1 MPEFQTTIIS
11 WYHQNKRTLPWRETT
26 NPYFIWLS
34 EIILQQ
40 TRIEQGTSYYLK
52 FIKHFPKI
60 KDLAQANEQEVLNLW
75 QGLGYYSRARNLHA
89 TAKYIYFD
97 LKGEFPKNFAA
108 LILLKGVGVYTASAI
123 ASFAYNESK
132 AVVDGNVYRVLSRV
146 FNIETPIDSEIGKK
160 EFQNLADELISSEV
174 PNIYNQAIM
183 EFGALHCLP
192 ANPLCESCPL
202 QFSCLSFAAGTI
214 KIRPVKNKKV
224 KISPRYFI
232 FKIAQEAEGKISM
245 IKRTEKDI
253 WQNLYQFPLFEF
265 TSQEKKSGFLE
276 LNNFDFV
283 SKEYK
288 HILSH
293 QHIFATFVFQRVKK
307 INLQQG
313 EQKLFPSQI
322 DDFPI
327 PRLIEKFLEEESAQ
341 LFFN

>member
-1 MPEFQTTIIS
+1 M
-11 WYHQNKRTLPWRETT
+11 
-26 NPYFIWLS
+26 
-34 EIILQQ
+34 
-40 TRIEQGTSYYLK
+40 
-52 FIKHFPKI
+52 
-60 KDLAQANEQEVLNLW
+60 
-75 QGLGYYSRARNLHA
+75 
-89 TAKYIYFD
+89 
-97 LKGEFPKNFAA
+97 
-108 LILLKGVGVYTASAI
+108 
-123 ASFAYNESK
+123 
-132 AVVDGNVYRVLSRV
+132 YRVLSRV
-146 FNIETPIDSEIGKK
+146 FNIETPIDSGIGKR

-224 KISPRYFI
+224 KISPRYFV
-232 FKIAQEAEGKISM
+232 FKIAQDAEGKISM

-265 TSQEKKSGFLE
+265 TSQEKKATFLQAH
-276 LNNFDFV
+276 NFDFV

-341 LFFN
+341 LFS

>member
-11 WYHQNKRTLPWRETT
+11 WYHQNKRNLPWRETT

-60 KDLAQANEQEVLNLW
+60 KDLALANEQEVLNLW
-75 QGLGYYSRARNLHA
+75 QGLGYYSRARNLHT

-146 FNIETPIDSEIGKK
+146 FNVETPIDSGIGKK

-192 ANPLCESCPL
+192 ANPLCEKCPL

-232 FKIAQEAEGKISM
+232 FKIAQDAEGKIAM

-265 TSQEKKSGFLE
+265 TSQEKKATFLQAH
-276 LNNFDFV
+276 NFDFV

-341 LFFN
+341 LFS

>member
-11 WYHQNKRTLPWRETT
+11 WYHENKRDLPWRETT

-52 FIKHFPKI
+52 FIQRFPTI
-60 KDLAQANEQEVLNLW
+60 KYLALANEQEVLNLW
-75 QGLGYYSRARNLHA
+75 QGLGYYSRARNLHT

-146 FNIETPIDSEIGKK
+146 FNIETAIDSGMGKR
-160 EFQNLADELISSEV
+160 EFQNLADELISTQV
-174 PNIYNQAIM
+174 TNVYNQAIM
-183 EFGALHCLP
+183 EFGALQCLP
-192 ANPLCESCPL
+192 ANPLCETCPL

-214 KIRPVKNKKV
+214 KVLPMKSKKAKIRSRYFVF
-224 KISPRYFI
+224 KISQD
-232 FKIAQEAEGKISM
+232 AVGKISM
-245 IKRTEKDI
+245 IKRSEKDI
-253 WQNLYQFPLFEF
+253 WQNLYQFPLIEF
-265 TSQEKKSGFLE
+265 DSQEKKAAFLE
-276 LNNFDFV
+276 THNFNFV

-307 INLQQG
+307 INIQQG
-313 EQKLFPSQI
+313 EQKLLPSHI

-341 LFFN
+341 LFS

>member
-1 MPEFQTTIIS
+1 M
-11 WYHQNKRTLPWRETT
+11 
-26 NPYFIWLS
+26 
-34 EIILQQ
+34 
-40 TRIEQGTSYYLK
+40 
-52 FIKHFPKI
+52 
-60 KDLAQANEQEVLNLW
+60 
-75 QGLGYYSRARNLHA
+75 
-89 TAKYIYFD
+89 
-97 LKGEFPKNFAA
+97 
-108 LILLKGVGVYTASAI
+108 
-123 ASFAYNESK
+123 
-132 AVVDGNVYRVLSRV
+132 
-146 FNIETPIDSEIGKK
+146 
-160 EFQNLADELISSEV
+160 ADELISSEV

-192 ANPLCESCPL
+192 ANPLCEKCPL

-224 KISPRYFI
+224 KISPRYFV
-232 FKIAQEAEGKISM
+232 FKIAQDAEGKIVM

-265 TSQEKKSGFLE
+265 TSQDKKVDFLE

-313 EQKLFPSQI
+313 DQKLFPSKI

-341 LFFN
+341 LFS

>member
-1 MPEFQTTIIS
+1 MPEFQATIIS
-11 WYHQNKRTLPWRETT
+11 WYHQNKRNLPWRETT

-40 TRIEQGTSYYLK
+40 TRIEQGTSYYLN
-52 FIKHFPKI
+52 FIKRFPTI

-75 QGLGYYSRARNLHA
+75 QGLGYYSRARNLHT
-89 TAKYIYFD
+89 TAKYIYID

-146 FNIETPIDSEIGKK
+146 FNIETPIDSGIGKR

-192 ANPLCESCPL
+192 ANPLCENCPL

-224 KISPRYFI
+224 KISPRYFV
-232 FKIAQEAEGKISM
+232 FKISQDAEGKISM

-253 WQNLYQFPLFEF
+253 WQNLFQFPLFEF
-265 TSQEKKSGFLE
+265 TSQEKKAIFLQAH
-276 LNNFDFV
+276 NFDFV

-341 LFFN
+341 LFS

>member
-11 WYHQNKRTLPWRETT
+11 WYHQNKRNLPWRETT

-52 FIKHFPKI
+52 FIKRFPTI

-75 QGLGYYSRARNLHA
+75 QGLGYYSRARNLHT

-146 FNIETPIDSEIGKK
+146 FNVETPIDSGIGKK

-192 ANPLCESCPL
+192 ANPLCEKCPL

-224 KISPRYFI
+224 KISPRYFV
-232 FKIAQEAEGKISM
+232 FNIAQDAEGKIAM

-265 TSQEKKSGFLE
+265 TSQEKKATFLQAH
-276 LNNFDFV
+276 NFDFV

-341 LFFN
+341 LFS